1 MDIKKE
7 IETIKTYLDL
17 TAKHGGPK
25 SIAYQTLK
33 LKYEALTMVP
43 TTIEKTMTP
52 AQLYA
57 SDSPLW
63 AYNYTEEELRNIL
76 EVLENK
82 AKTEENFNIALNII
96 HNRNAMFDEF
106 GNLRSLGG
114 VHGNL
119 LQVGLGQEHKPQKIQ
134 Q

>member
-1 MDIKKE
+1 MDLKKE
-7 IETIKTYLDL
+7 VKTVKMYLDIEE
-17 TAKHGGPK
+17 KYGDIN
-25 SIAYQTLK
+25 SISYQALR
-33 LKYEALTMVP
+33 LKYEALTTVP
-43 TTIEKTMTP
+43 TTIQKTMTP

-63 AYNYTEEELRNIL
+63 AYNYTEEELRDIL

-96 HNRNAMFDEF
+96 HNRNTMFDEF

-119 LQVGLGQEHKPQKIQ
+119 LQVALGQEHELQKIKQ
-134 Q
+134 